1 MSSSTEKR
9 RTEFVE
15 RVVRSLEAGI
25 VPWQKKDLPVTPVQG
40 AVSGRSYE
48 GLNAFYLFEKC
59 AENGYTDPRFITA
72 SEANKN
78 GLFIRKGEHGVLLEN
93 WKQVVESADS
103 KPSVRG
109 YTVFNV
115 EQLNGQLP
123 TPKLGT
129 EPNAEIDIPPGSS
142 VKECRDAIKSKVA
155 ETVDGLGFRYTQD
168 LIALRCNIASTML
181 MHEFRIP
188 VEQTE
193 GVPTKSWAN
202 SIKYDPSQLF
212 KATRD
217 GSLVAKTII
226 SVMKESREC
235 NGSYDNHDS
244 HDNHDGQH
252 DYDNHDEQLFQ
263 ANQERSEA
271 QRGQELISEAN
282 TIPRGLDSNLQ
293 SADLSATQESVISS
307 SAKAASQVN
316 DLRAFASSRE
326 ASVANTVNT
335 ANTVNMTNA
344 TNITNTTNT
353 TNTRTYAIAEA
364 RGVAKKQLGDNAI
377 VTSAQPGRA
386 YQGKIIGILG
396 NTPDRAAIQAISD
409 NHAILHDIRNISDK
423 SNIEVGTDMN
433 FTTDEQGYSEVQN
446 VNTAKNSKKAEHE
459 REGHKR

>member
-9 RTEFVE
+9 RTEFAE
-15 RVVRSLEAGI
+15 RVVCLLEAGI

-115 EQLNGQLP
+115 AQLNGQLP
-123 TPKLGT
+123 TPKLET
-129 EPNAEIDIPPGSS
+129 EPNVEIDIPPGSS
-142 VKECRDAIKSKVA
+142 IKECQDAIKSKVA
-155 ETVDGLGFRYTQD
+155 ETADGLGFRYTQD

-181 MHEFRIP
+181 MHEFHIP

-252 DYDNHDEQLFQ
+252 DHNNHDEQLFQ
-263 ANQERSEA
+263 ASQERSEA
-271 QRGQELISEAN
+271 QRGQELVSEAN
-282 TIPRGLDSNLQ
+282 TIPRGLDSNLPN
-293 SADLSATQESVISS
+293 ADLSATQESVISS

-316 DLRAFASSRE
+316 DLRASASSRE
-326 ASVANTVNT
+326 ASVAIAVNT
-335 ANTVNMTNA
+335 TSAANT
-344 TNITNTTNT
+344 TNTTNT
-353 TNTRTYAIAEA
+353 TNTKTYTIAEA

-423 SNIEVGTDMN
+423 SNIEVGTDMSL
-433 FTTDEQGYSEVQN
+433 TTDEQGYSEVQN
-446 VNTAKNSKKAEHE
+446 MNTAKNSKKAEHE